1 MAKAKKK
8 TKQSKIKKETS
19 PSKAEQSTNKEV
31 RTERIRNRQMG
42 RKS

>member
-1 MAKAKKK
+1 MAKAKKM
-8 TKQSKIKKETS
+8 TKPSKAKKETS
-19 PSKAEQSTNKEV
+19 SSKAEQSTNKEV